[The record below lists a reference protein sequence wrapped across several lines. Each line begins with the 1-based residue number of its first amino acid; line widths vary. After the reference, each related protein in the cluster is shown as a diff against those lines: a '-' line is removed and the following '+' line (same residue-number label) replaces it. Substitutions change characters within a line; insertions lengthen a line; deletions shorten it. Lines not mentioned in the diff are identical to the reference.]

1 MTEELKS
8 EALGRS
14 PFFYA
19 GLMFGA
25 YGVIAALAMTDA
37 TNNTTTLI
45 LMIAPLGLVI
55 PLMRS
60 ANRRIDAGGPAC
72 MAKGVAQRRYTKRI
86 MAFTSLYLIAMA
98 GLTFALNEEGS
109 AEALKIAFATLPGL
123 AVIGIFWSIGRLIIE
138 EQDEFI
144 RMLVIRQSLIA
155 TAIALSAASI
165 WGFLESADIVLHL
178 DAYWVAI
185 VWFAGLA
192 VGAVM
197 NRIQYGAWGAV

>member
-1 MTEELKS
+1 MTDSNEPANK
-8 EALGRS
+8 GRS

-19 GLMFGA
+19 GILFGI
-25 YGVIAALAMTDA
+25 YGAIAGLAMAGLTSNTA
-37 TNNTTTLI
+37 TLLLMVAPIILI
-45 LMIAPLGLVI
+45 I
-55 PLMRS
+55 PLMNA

-72 MAKGVAQRRYTKRI
+72 LAKGVAQKRYTKRV
-86 MAFTSLYLIAMA
+86 MAFTALYLVAMA
-98 GLTFALNEEGS
+98 GFTFTLNDNES
-109 AEALKIAFATLPGL
+109 LMAFRILFAILPGI
-123 AVIGIFWSIGRLIIE
+123 AIIGIFWAIGRLIVE

-144 RMLVIRQSLIA
+144 RMLIIRQSLIA

-165 WGFLESADIVLHL
+165 WGFLEAAEIVMHL
-178 DAYWVAI
+178 DAYWTAI